1 MMSFVDSMLGSILM
15 VDSKLNRRKDDDEC
29 ENDSEGSC
37 QKPVNDD
44 SLTIGLAIGIPVF
57 VILCVLSFFLFRN
70 YRKGKKES
78 MEHDPDFDET
88 GEATMLP
95 DFPNQ
100 KQYMED
106 PFHNRNSVRYPA
118 QNHMAKESSSSLTQ
132 TVQADP
138 YLDNFVLPYQHQTE
152 SKVSLNEYARQ
163 LGEHQTFGHTPRAS
177 THINRTR
184 NSSFSNVNGSIGGGH
199 SISPQKSGLRPDISN
214 QRDRSPLRSMGKATN
229 NEYTNLPNES
239 TAEFQDAE
247 DGDDTIEDHSSD
259 LESASNS
266 ESSAVS
272 GTGGEKFAVNYENE
286 SELALNDPINPQ
298 NNPAVIPKE
307 TTRES
312 FDSASEE
319 ADVFTAKS
327 DDSTSAPGR
336 NIDTMDAKMYGTM
349 DDTVNETVVD
359 TTIVDRDVDEAN
371 KGIDIVSEGEP
382 DNVENMV
389 SRDVAHSPFEDD
401 NARQMVSVIDD
412 ERTNIYTDVSQE
424 TTRHEL
430 GELRNSANTTDTTIG
445 NLEIPSGPP
454 VRSKSPR
461 LSAFNLLKND
471 SDDENE
477 DEDQEKFLS
486 PEEEEELRRMKSV
499 YKVYFDREKSQ
510 NSKSGDA
517 RTHEF
522 TPDPDYPLGDL
533 PHKIDY
539 LRINKELKTDTNY
552 DKRLTTTSSIYSET
566 PIFSSEEQQ
575 FYHNQQEFASDPNI
589 YQAPPQQYQQPPPN
603 LPPLQQLPPPSDIR
617 KSTIQTYTDYR
628 PRTKNQMVQNGRQ
641 PFVPIENDQVWTS
654 PIASPSMQSQSSFG
668 QSQQSLP
675 SMNGSLAA
683 AHSVPSAT
691 QLSRSSVVMLNPVTE
706 ITKQRKFRPAGSLPS
721 TKGSSLTN
729 RSIQNQQ
736 FLNANNGINN
746 SESELIPGNRKSAV
760 RRMMNTNF

>member
-1 MMSFVDSMLGSILM
+1 MMSLVNSVLGSILM
-15 VDSKLNRRKDDDEC
+15 LDSKLNKRSSKDDDDC
-29 ENDSEGSC
+29 DDDSLGSC

-106 PFHNRNSVRYPA
+106 PFHNRNSVRYPGL
-118 QNHMAKESSSSLTQ
+118 NHAAKESTTSLTQ

-138 YLDNFVLPYQHQTE
+138 YLDNFVLPYHHQTG

-163 LGEHQTFGHTPRAS
+163 LGEHQPYGNTPRAS
-177 THINRTR
+177 TYFNRTR
-184 NSSFSNVNGSIGGGH
+184 NSSFSNVNGSIGGEH
-199 SISPQKSGLRPDISN
+199 SISPQKSKLKPEASN
-214 QRDRSPLRSMGKATN
+214 QRDKSPLRSMGKPTSN
-229 NEYTNLPNES
+229 DYTNLPNES
-239 TAEFQDAE
+239 VAEFQDPQ
-247 DGDDTIEDHSSD
+247 DDTVEDNTSD

-286 SELALNDPINPQ
+286 SELALNEPINPQ
-298 NNPAVIPKE
+298 NHSKFIP
-307 TTRES
+307 TGHARQS
-312 FDSASEE
+312 FDSTSEE
-319 ADVFTAKS
+319 TDVYTAKS
-327 DDSTSAPGR
+327 GESDSALDR
-336 NIDTMDAKMYGTM
+336 DIDNR
-349 DDTVNETVVD
+349 DDTIDATVDETVDGTTVEDNLNETNEE
-359 TTIVDRDVDEAN
+359 T
-371 KGIDIVSEGEP
+371 DIVSNDEP
-382 DNVENMV
+382 KSVEEAV
-389 SRDVAHSPFEDD
+389 SREAVQSPFEDD
-401 NARQMVSVIDD
+401 NAKELSMNDN
-412 ERTNIYTDVSQE
+412 ERNNLDTDVSQE
-424 TTRHEL
+424 TTSPEL
-430 GELRNSANTTDTTIG
+430 DELRNSTNTTATTVG
-445 NLEIPSGPP
+445 NLDLPTGPP
-454 VRSKSPR
+454 GRSKSPR
-461 LSAFNLLKND
+461 ISAFNLLKND

-477 DEDQEKFLS
+477 IDDQEKFLS

-510 NSKSGDA
+510 NSKFGDA

-539 LRINKELKTDTNY
+539 LRINKDLKTDTNY

-575 FYHNQQEFASDPNI
+575 FYHNQQEFVNNPNII
-589 YQAPPQQYQQPPPN
+589 YQAPPQQYQPPPPD

-628 PRTKNQMVQNGRQ
+628 PRTKNQAVPNGKQ

-668 QSQQSLP
+668 QSQQSL
-675 SMNGSLAA
+675 STMTSNLTT
-683 AHSVPSAT
+683 AHTVPSAT

-721 TKGSSLTN
+721 HTQATSLTN